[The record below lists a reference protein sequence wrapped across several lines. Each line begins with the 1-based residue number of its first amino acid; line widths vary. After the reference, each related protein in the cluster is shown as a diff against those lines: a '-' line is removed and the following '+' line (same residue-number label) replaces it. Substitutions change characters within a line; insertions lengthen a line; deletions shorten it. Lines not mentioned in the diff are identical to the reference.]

1 MSFFQNTCKPDGLGG
16 RLMVKI
22 MNSGHSAL
30 AQWGFAHIHAEQ
42 DAKVL
47 DAGCGGGANVAAWLA
62 KCPDGHVTGLDYSE
76 VSVAETRRVNEAAIR
91 AGRCEVLQGN
101 AAQLPFPESSFDV
114 VSAVETIYFWPGL
127 EACFAQV
134 HRVLKPGGTFLI
146 CNECSG
152 TNAADE
158 KWTKIIDGM
167 RIYDQ
172 KQICAALEAAGFAG
186 MKYCEDEK
194 KHWLCVLAQKDGG
207 GEVQ

>member
-30 AQWGFAHIHAEQ
+30 AQWGFAKLAAADGREI
-42 DAKVL
+42 L
-47 DAGCGGGANVAAWLA
+47 DVGCGGGANVAAWLA
-62 KCPDGHVTGLDYSE
+62 KCPDAHVTGLDYSA
-76 VSVAETRRVNEAAIR
+76 VSVAETRKVNEVAIK
-91 AGRCEVLQGN
+91 AGRCEVVQGN
-101 AAQLPFPESSFDV
+101 VAALPFADGRFDY
-114 VSAVETIYFWPGL
+114 VSAFETIYFWPGL

-172 KQICAALEAAGFAG
+172 GQICAALEAAGFAA
-186 MKYCEDEK
+186 MQCYEDEK
-194 KHWLCVLAQKDGG
+194 KHWLCILAQKGCGG
-207 GEVQ
+207 VV